1 MASRNWSKVNLQNI
15 PLDDQMKVYQSRSF
29 ERKVKKL
36 RKSEKR
42 VLDAVIDRIVREPG
56 IGQEKKGDL
65 RGVYFHKFKIKTL
78 QYLLSYRFVGDD
90 MELIMIGPHENYY
103 RDLKS
108 YLKSR

>member
-1 MASRNWSKVNLQNI
+1 
-15 PLDDQMKVYQSRSF
+15 MKVYQSRSF

-42 VLDAVIDRIVREPG
+42 ALDAVIGQILKEPD

-65 RGVYFHKFKIKTL
+65 RGVYVHKFKIKTL

-90 MELIMIGPHENYY
+90 VELIMIGPHENYY